1 MDVQRNLRKCQ
12 SALQWWRTSTL
23 SNRIGD
29 ELRLWLIWDMPSV
42 ARINMLCYRQK
53 MCNHRPPALTLF
65 SPFHSYTRLLLTSSP
80 SLPSPP
86 ALASTSRNEVIL
98 VWWETLSRQTKYA
111 HTWAFYRLIRWP
123 LAGCTAGSAPVLS
136 SLCLQKLHRD
146 WPFSPA
152 PKYNFHSAYTRNVGG
167 RGGTAL
173 CCIDFCLLYDSKG
186 EFEY

>member
-1 MDVQRNLRKCQ
+1 
-12 SALQWWRTSTL
+12 
-23 SNRIGD
+23 
-29 ELRLWLIWDMPSV
+29 MPSV
-42 ARINMLCYRQK
+42 AHINTLCYRQK
-53 MCNHRPPALTLF
+53 QSLVLQNVQSSPPPPRLL
-65 SPFHSYTRLLLTSSP
+65 SVPTRLLLTSSP

-98 VWWETLSRQTKYA
+98 VWWETMSRQTKYA

-123 LAGCTAGSAPVLS
+123 LAGCTAGSAPLLS

-167 RGGTAL
+167 EGAQHSAVLIFVCFMTVKVNLNIKSLWLIWRL
-173 CCIDFCLLYDSKG
+173 ESLRSYRCCAA
-186 EFEY
+186 